1 MDMEK
6 ELKQALDAHG
16 KAIDSAIEKFEG
28 QLAEKGK
35 VDDEIRSEVKALSEK
50 FESTITELAQKME
63 AAGGEPEVLTA
74 GAEFI
79 KSAQFKALAARQVD
93 KARIEV
99 KNTVVADSTTT
110 MPQQRP
116 GVIPGDF
123 APITIR
129 QRIPVIPVSGNAV
142 NALREA
148 SFTNAAAEVA
158 QAAEKPESDITFA
171 QYNVV
176 VETIAHWIK
185 VSNQLLADAP
195 AVASYIDTRLRDGL
209 AQRIERQ
216 LLLGDGTSPNLSGL
230 TDAGNFTAF
239 TPESGANLVESIN
252 KAKYALWA
260 TGNAPDTVIVNP
272 ADWGA
277 MELAKEAGGAYLYGA
292 PGTNAGM
299 NPFGVAVV
307 LSNHMPAGKF
317 LIGNLGGAATIYQRQ
332 GAVVEMGFVNDDF
345 TKNLVTIRAEERMGL
360 GVDRPSAIMYGDI
373 TAD

>member
-6 ELKQALDAHG
+6 ELKQALEAHG
-16 KAIDSAIEKFEG
+16 KAIDAAIEKFEG

-35 VDDEIRSEVKALSEK
+35 VDDEIRAEVKALSER
-50 FESTITELAQKME
+50 FERTITELAQKME
-63 AAGGEPEVLTA
+63 AAGGKPEVLTA

-110 MPQQRP
+110 FPNQRP

-129 QRIPVIPVSGNAV
+129 QRIPVIPVSSNAV

-148 SFTNAAAEVA
+148 SWTNSAAEVA
-158 QAAEKPESDITFA
+158 QAAAKAESALTFE

-176 VETIAHWIK
+176 IETVAHWIK
-185 VSNQLLADAP
+185 VSSQLLADAP

-239 TPESGANLVESIN
+239 TPESGANLVDSIN

-277 MELAKEAGGAYLYGA
+277 MELMRDVGGAYLYGA

-317 LIGNLGGAATIYQRQ
+317 LIGNLAGAATIYQRQ

-345 TKNLVTIRAEERMGL
+345 TKNLVTIRAEERIGL

-373 TAD
+373 TAE

>member
-16 KAIDSAIEKFEG
+16 KAIDAAIEKFEG

-35 VDDEIRSEVKALSEK
+35 VDDEIRAEVRALSEK
-50 FESTITELAQKME
+50 FENTVTELAQKME

-176 VETIAHWIK
+176 IETIAHWIK

-277 MELAKEAGGAYLYGA
+277 MELAKETGGAYLYGA
-292 PGTNAGM
+292 PGTNAGT

-373 TAD
+373 TAA